1 MEQCSGHILLAD
13 DEAHVVHILAR
24 RLEAEGYRITTASN
38 GRDALE
44 AAMRDLPDVIIT
56 DLQMP
61 VMTGLEFAL
70 ALRSAAATA
79 EIPLI
84 MLTGRGY
91 TIDPEILARTN
102 VRELR
107 AKPFSAKSVVALVG
121 ELLVERSRP
130 ASSCK
135 KVA

>member
-1 MEQCSGHILLAD
+1 MAPCSGHILLAD
-13 DEAHVVHILAR
+13 DEAHVLHILAR

-38 GRDALE
+38 GREALE
-44 AAMRDLPDVIIT
+44 AAARDLPDLVIT

-61 VMTGLEFAL
+61 VMTGLELAL

-79 EIPLI
+79 EVPLI

-91 TIDPEILARTN
+91 TIEPEALSRTN
-102 VRELR
+102 VREVR
-107 AKPFSAKSVVALVG
+107 AKPFSAKAVVALVG
-121 ELLVERSRP
+121 ETLVERSAAP
-130 ASSCK
+130 PFK

>member
-1 MEQCSGHILLAD
+1 MERCLGHILLVD
-13 DEAHVVHILAR
+13 DEAHVLHILAR
-24 RLEAEGYRITTASN
+24 RLEAEGYRITIAAN
-38 GRDALE
+38 GREALH
-44 AAMRDLPDVIIT
+44 AATQDLPDAIIT

-61 VMTGLEFAL
+61 VMTGLELAL

-79 EIPLI
+79 EVPLI

-91 TIDPEILARTN
+91 TIDPEILSRTN

-121 ELLVERSRP
+121 ELLVERSG